1 MSSLKDQLVEALRAK
16 PNQKADALAR
26 TLGVDRTDVNK
37 LLYGQLKNQVAQD
50 RAYRWSLVAT
60 APRVATADSEPDTG
74 FANTDL
80 ARLCR
85 YYLACLGYDDTGVST
100 FLTSKY
106 GDPDYLEVRALPQS
120 PDDLQESEAARRM
133 LGRKRTEQ
141 GRYGLYFGY
150 PTNISLI
157 RSKKSDW
164 EGYMVEPILLF
175 PIETEADGRM
185 LVDLSYPIIN
195 QKPFQA
201 FTNVERD
208 MLMNE
213 LVQLEQELGI
223 GGEDAR
229 INVDEIAMRL
239 QAVRPEW
246 PWKEDVDPSALD
258 TERAPITSVAEPG
271 IYNRAIIMMAEK
283 SPFTQGLEKELRDL
297 AGLPEHRYANTAL
310 GRWIKGEKRDEEPPE
325 LSSPL
330 IEVLPMNSEQ
340 RQAVAA
346 ALTRP
351 VTIITGPPGTGKSQV
366 VTNLLIN
373 AAWAGKRVLFASK
386 NNKAVDVVETR
397 VNALGPRP
405 ILLRVGAQAY
415 QARLAE
421 YVLALLSS
429 TTTPSEREDFAEAK
443 AAHERLIGEYRRLN
457 DETARLIELR
467 NTVDRL
473 EQAVEDARRR
483 LGPKL
488 FASAATID
496 VGTLRNRHGEV
507 AAACERA
514 DKSKA
519 SAIVGLLWPLFR
531 SGRLQALASV
541 IGAYRDSFHQIDAA
555 LPAPPTG
562 DADIPMYREAIKDM
576 PLRLTDIEK
585 TAEYLTAL
593 KSLQATRSLED
604 IARDERAVL
613 ERIARQSQALW
624 KLWLRLQPS
633 MLSASDRQKLGK
645 YTSILKMVIEAGDQG
660 QLSKQVYAKYAEM
673 LREISHLL
681 PCWAVTSLSARGRIP
696 LEPGNFDLV
705 VFDEASQ
712 CDIASALPLLYRAKA
727 VVIIGDP
734 KQLSHISGLQRGQD
748 QALLEKYDLL
758 DDFPHWAYSHQ
769 SLFGLGA
776 THVSGDDVVSLVDH
790 HRSHTDIISF
800 SNDEFYEQRLR
811 VATRYDDL
819 KTPNRSEP
827 GIRWVDVKGQVS
839 RPGNGGALNNT
850 EARAVVQTLRDL
862 VLAKGYK
869 GSIGVVTPFRAQANA
884 ITQLVNQ
891 DKDLLAEVVN
901 RGFLADT
908 VHRFQGD
915 ERDVMLFSPVVST
928 GVSSGALGFLR
939 SNGNLFNVAITRARA
954 QLVVVGDLAECA
966 SCDIGYL
973 ARFAGYTASLDQKRA
988 ETVQQAASQLGPTYP
1003 NVARPEIVSDW
1014 ERDFYRSAYAAGFNL
1029 IPQYPVEKYVVDFLL
1044 TSGNR
1049 QLAIEIDGERY
1060 HRNWTGELCRRDQ
1073 IRNQRLIELGYDVLR
1088 FWVYEVRDDIE
1099 GCLVR
1104 LGSWAKKGKHE
1115 AQP

>member
-1 MSSLKDQLVEALRAK
+1 MSSLKDQVVEALRAK

-26 TLGVDRTDVNK
+26 ELGVDRTDVNK
-37 LLYGQLKNQVAQD
+37 LLYGPLKNQVAQD
-50 RAYRWSLVAT
+50 RAYRWSLVAS
-60 APRVATADSEPDTG
+60 APHVATADGESDTG

-106 GDPDYLEVRALPQS
+106 GDPDYLEVHSLPQS
-120 PDDLQESEAARRM
+120 PDDFAESEAARRM
-133 LGRKRTEQ
+133 LGRKRSEQ

-150 PTNISLI
+150 PTNVSLI

-175 PIETEADGRM
+175 PIEQEANGRM
-185 LVDLSYPIIN
+185 TVDLAYPIIN
-195 QKPFQA
+195 QKPFQT

-223 GGEDAR
+223 GGEDGR
-229 INVDEIAMRL
+229 IDVDEIAMRL

-246 PWKEDVDPSALD
+246 PWREEIDPSALNA
-258 TERAPITSVAEPG
+258 ERAPMTEISEPG
-271 IYNRAIIMMAEK
+271 IYNRAVILMAEK

-297 AGLPEHRYANTAL
+297 ASLPESSYANTAL
-310 GRWIKGEKRDEEPPE
+310 GRWIKGEKREEETPE
-325 LSSPL
+325 LASPL

-346 ALTRP
+346 ALNRP

-397 VNALGPRP
+397 VNALGSRP

-429 TTTPSEREDFAEAK
+429 TTSASEREDFNEAK
-443 AAHERLIGEYRRLN
+443 ATHERLISEYRRLN
-457 DETARLIELR
+457 EETGRLVELR

-473 EQAVEDARRR
+473 EQAAEDARHR
-483 LGPKL
+483 LGPEL
-488 FASAATID
+488 FATATEID
-496 VGTLRNRHGEV
+496 LPTLRSSYTEL
-507 AAACERA
+507 ATACGRA
-514 DKSKA
+514 DRTKA
-519 SAIVGLLWPLFR
+519 SAFIGLLWPLFR
-531 SGRLQALASV
+531 SGRLSALAVMMRAHRNAFAPLDIELSINPINDTEV
-541 IGAYRDSFHQIDAA
+541 PPCRDVIDA
-555 LPAPPTG
+555 
-562 DADIPMYREAIKDM
+562 IPD
-576 PLRLTDIEK
+576 RLKDIEK
-585 TAEYLTAL
+585 AAEYLNGL
-593 KSLQATRSLED
+593 KSLQTGRSLED
-604 IARDERAVL
+604 IALGEKAILD
-613 ERIARQSQALW
+613 RIARQSQMLW

-633 MLSASDRQKLGK
+633 MLSAADRQKLGK
-645 YTSILKMVIEAGDQG
+645 YTSVLKMVIEAGDQG

-673 LREISHLL
+673 LRAVSHLL

-712 CDIASALPLLYRAKA
+712 CDIASALPLLYRAKSI
-727 VVIIGDP
+727 VIIGDP
-734 KQLSHISGLQRGQD
+734 MQLSHISGLQRGQD

-776 THVSGDDVVSLVDH
+776 TQVSGNDVVSLVDH
-790 HRSHTDIISF
+790 HRSHADIISF
-800 SNDEFYEQRLR
+800 SNEEFYEERLR

-819 KTPNRSEP
+819 KSPNRAEP

-839 RPGNGGALNNT
+839 RPGNGGAINNI
-850 EARAVVQTLRDL
+850 EAKAVVQTLRDL
-862 VLAKGYK
+862 VLTNGYK

-891 DKDLLAEVVN
+891 DKELLLEVVT

-915 ERDVMLFSPVVST
+915 ERDVMLFSPVVSS
-928 GVSSGALGFLR
+928 GAPKGALGFLR

-973 ARFAGYTASLDQKRA
+973 ARFASYASSLDSKKA
-988 ETVQQAASQLGPTYP
+988 DAIQQATAQLGPSYP
-1003 NVARPEIVSDW
+1003 NVARPEMVSDW
-1014 ERDFYRSAYAAGFNL
+1014 ERDFYRSAYPAGFAL
-1029 IPQYPVEKYVVDFLL
+1029 IPQYPIEKYVVDFLL
-1044 TSGNR
+1044 TSDDR
-1049 QLAIEIDGERY
+1049 QLVIEIDGERY

-1073 IRNQRLIELGYDVLR
+1073 IRNQRLIELGYDVMR

-1099 GCLVR
+1099 GCLNR
-1104 LGSWAKKGKHE
+1104 LAQWQSGRGSSL
-1115 AQP
+1115 